1 MILKMVSIV
10 FLKECNYYFLLVD
23 VTLSDPSFKELEVP
37 LMSHWMF
44 LIFFLPKKHDNFQMR
59 YFRQVLRAPAAGIKK
74 EIKSS
79 ARVEI

>member
-1 MILKMVSIV
+1 
-10 FLKECNYYFLLVD
+10 
-23 VTLSDPSFKELEVP
+23 
-37 LMSHWMF
+37 MSHWMF